1 MELEREDH
9 RPRDSWDS
17 LPVELLIKV
26 LRDQDLP
33 ISTLAEC
40 RAVCKKWKQII
51 DGPDLRNKIWNQSAI
66 LYDACIDSTA
76 YFCLGDRWIGRY
88 ISFEP
93 KEVVAADGGLMCFN
107 QLLSTE
113 FVIYNPVVDKYLSL
127 KVPHEIDG
135 VSTVFNGML
144 ECIVVGLVVDQ
155 FTKHFKVVLGGVPI
169 PDRRTSLIYDSTT
182 STWSWLINKFPVL
195 LNWMEVECHSGR
207 CLVCNGSLYW
217 IVWDPRFMIKA
228 LLIFNLTEETWN
240 ILFEEIMEDMPGA
253 LQVAAYEGCVCLLAM
268 DWTDVEFDRRSYD
281 GNFLRHRMVRKMDR
295 SLIRRTK
302 DLWVMED
309 GRPFKFYAT
318 GGSDV
323 FFVFEEEGEEL
334 EVAKYS
340 AELDMIYFLADPP
353 FRGAHEFHLRGFLP
367 HVIHTWEF
375 MPHVIHDPW
384 CAIIPTPGV
393 NAEQEW
399 ITQPQRHLLQEVRE
413 TPREED
419 VGEV

>member
-76 YFCLGDRWIGRY
+76 YFCLGDRWIG
-88 ISFEP
+88 
-93 KEVVAADGGLMCFN
+93 
-107 QLLSTE
+107 
-113 FVIYNPVVDKYLSL
+113 
-127 KVPHEIDG
+127 
-135 VSTVFNGML
+135 
-144 ECIVVGLVVDQ
+144 
-155 FTKHFKVVLGGVPI
+155 
-169 PDRRTSLIYDSTT
+169 
-182 STWSWLINKFPVL
+182 
-195 LNWMEVECHSGR
+195 
-207 CLVCNGSLYW
+207 
-217 IVWDPRFMIKA
+217 RFMIKA